1 MKMKRVFDA
10 DAFFMR
16 RFPKFCE
23 VESRCKELEKKA
35 ESDAALIESLNRYI
49 ATLEGRADF
58 QAEMIQGLQE
68 QLRILLDP
76 IRNRKETPAIK
87 KRPR

>member
-49 ATLEGRADF
+49 ATLEGKADF
-58 QAEMIQGLQE
+58 QAELIQELRE
-68 QLRILLDP
+68 QLRTMLDSL
-76 IRNRKETPAIK
+76 RN
-87 KRPR
+87 

>member
-49 ATLEGRADF
+49 ATLEGKAAY
-58 QAEMIQGLQE
+58 QAELLQE
-68 QLRILLDP
+68 LREHLSGVLP
-76 IRNRKETPAIK
+76 QKEKPSS
-87 KRPR
+87 